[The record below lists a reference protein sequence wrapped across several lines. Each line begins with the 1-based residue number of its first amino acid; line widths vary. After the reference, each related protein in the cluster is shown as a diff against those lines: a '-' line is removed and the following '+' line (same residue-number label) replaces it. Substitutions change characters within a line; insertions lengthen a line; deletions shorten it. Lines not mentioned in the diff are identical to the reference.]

1 MQTLSMM
8 ASSITSLRCL
18 VQCICIPHFE
28 YNRATRSSRKFSR
41 ISCSASE
48 HTECVPEQLN
58 RLQCLLRSHLCALA
72 VCKEA
77 HVQRTACIAHL
88 AARSWCFNSAHA
100 SLRRNPHI
108 HAVSLRC
115 PAPVSDTAQQPRN
128 RTLCSRRR
136 WQISIAR
143 TNVRSSGI
151 LIPRKE
157 PAFLN
162 SSTAPLCALKE
173 PRRPLP
179 QT

>member
-1 MQTLSMM
+1 MQRIG
-8 ASSITSLRCL
+8 A
-18 VQCICIPHFE
+18 PHFGC
-28 YNRATRSSRKFSR
+28 NRATRPSRELSR
-41 ISCSASE
+41 TFCGASE
-48 HTECVPEQLN
+48 QTECVPEQLN
-58 RLQCLLRSHLCALA
+58 PLQYMRHSHLCALA

-88 AARSWCFNSAHA
+88 ATRSWCFNSAHA

-115 PAPVSDTAQQPRN
+115 PAPVSDTAQQPWN

-162 SSTAPLCALKE
+162 HSIAPLCALKE
-173 PRRPLP
+173 PRRSLP
-179 QT
+179 HS

>member
-1 MQTLSMM
+1 MMQ
-8 ASSITSLRCL
+8 R
-18 VQCICIPHFE
+18 ICIPHFG
-28 YNRATRSSRKFSR
+28 YNRATRSSTKFSR

-58 RLQCLLRSHLCALA
+58 PLQYLLRSHLCALA
-72 VCKEA
+72 VCKAA
-77 HVQRTACIAHL
+77 HVQRTACMAHL
-88 AARSWCFNSAHA
+88 ATRSGSMRRAHA
-100 SLRRNPHI
+100 GLRRNPHL
-108 HAVSLRC
+108 HAVSLRY

-162 SSTAPLCALKE
+162 RSTAPLCALKE
-173 PRRPLP
+173 PRRPLLHS
-179 QT
+179 